1 MIYMHLH
8 ITCVHLWKEAQTLT
22 VGSVVGREEREMLL
36 FLLYSSEWPELSIT
50 LTITFTIETFKK

>member
-1 MIYMHLH
+1 M
-8 ITCVHLWKEAQTLT
+8 TCMHLWKEAQTLI

-50 LTITFTIETFKK
+50 LTITSTIETFKN